1 MLQRT
6 HIFTARKRSFRRLCF
21 YTCLSV
27 HEGACGRYTQWA
39 GTSPIW
45 AGKRPPPM
53 ADGQQAGGTNLLE
66 CNLVKVNCCLK
77 FHNAQL
83 KLQSL
88 ILVDL

>member
-6 HIFTARKRSFRRLCF
+6 HIFTARKRSLRRLCF

-27 HEGACGRYTQWA
+27 HEGDVAGTPPWA

-45 AGKRPPPM
+45 AGKRPPQAGTFPM

-66 CNLVKVNCCLK
+66 CNLV
-77 FHNAQL
+77 
-83 KLQSL
+83 
-88 ILVDL
+88 